1 MSNLFNNYTQR
12 PDCYNEIFATDGTI
26 HPHWQ
31 RFASVLQGMTAEQ
44 VQARADLVAQQIY
57 ENGVTY
63 NVYGDEQ
70 GLNRPWRLGVI
81 PNIIPY
87 DEWQVLAEGIEQRA
101 KVLNAILADLY
112 GEQRLVKEG
121 LIPAEL
127 VYGHNN
133 FLWPCIGIK
142 QPHDLFL
149 HQYAA
154 DVARDVNGQWWV
166 MADRTQTPS
175 GAGYALE
182 NRQIIARVFPELY
195 RQLKVQSLNDYF
207 LILRQTI
214 GRLAPTTGEQP
225 LIVLLTAGRF
235 NETYFEHIYLAR
247 HLGIPLV
254 EGYDLTVRGSMVYLK
269 TLNGLKRVH
278 AILRRL
284 DDDYCDPLELRSD
297 SALGVAGL
305 LDAVRS
311 GNVLVANALG
321 SGVAESAGLLGFLP
335 KICQYLFDEPLK
347 LPSVPTWWCGEQ
359 PVLKDALE
367 KLPQLVVKPTFPS
380 QRFEPVFAQDLDDE
394 QLQALKQRIA
404 RRSYTYVAQ
413 QQVALA
419 QSPVWQPKTKQ
430 FLAQA
435 SGMRV
440 YAVASDEGYRVM
452 TGGLAR
458 VSSDSQASV
467 VSMQRGGLSK
477 DVWVCF
483 GQSARS
489 ERPKVRTIGVRDLLR
504 QDPYLPSRV
513 AENMFW
519 LGRYSERC
527 DNNARLLRSALSRH
541 IELGGESDLAL
552 TIALDSCQF
561 LALLPAKEDVSQQL
575 LTAICDNKIG
585 NSLVANLRSLIWSA
599 SQVRGR
605 LSQENWITIAELQ
618 QEADN
623 LKPNKLELGKA
634 LGFVDR
640 LLMSLSAL
648 SGFALDDMTQDNS
661 WRFLMIGRRLERL
674 QFLADMIA
682 QLLQHDAATE
692 QTALDWLLELADST
706 ITYRSR
712 YLSSPQLIPVL
723 DLILLDPSN
732 PHSLQF
738 QLDSLSQYLR
748 QLDDSNDY
756 GLSQMSER
764 LQSLNFAVLES
775 EMDYIQRLPR
785 ALTLI
790 AKLLKSIAEQGR
802 QLSDQ
807 LNLRY
812 FAHIETFSQPTVSA

>member
-1 MSNLFNNYTQR
+1 MSNLFNNYIQR
-12 PDCYNEIFATDGTI
+12 PDCYNEIFAADGTI

-63 NVYGDEQ
+63 NVYGDAQ

-81 PNIIPY
+81 PNLIPY

-101 KVLNAILADLY
+101 KLLNAILADLY
-112 GEQRLVKEG
+112 GEQRLIKDG

-133 FLWPCIGIK
+133 FLWPCMGIK

-154 DVARDVNGQWWV
+154 DVARDVNGQWWI
-166 MADRTQTPS
+166 MADRAQTPS

-214 GRLAPTTGEQP
+214 SRLAPTAGEAP

-321 SGVAESAGLLGFLP
+321 SGVVESAGLLGFLP

-367 KLPQLVVKPTFPS
+367 KLPKLVVKPTFPS
-380 QRFEPVFAQDLDDE
+380 QRFEPVFAQDLDQK
-394 QLQALKQRIA
+394 QLKALKQRIA

-413 QQVALA
+413 QQVTLA
-419 QSPVWQPKTKQ
+419 KSPIWQPKTKE

-458 VSSDSQASV
+458 VAADDKAAV
-467 VSMQRGGLSK
+467 VSMQRGGVSK

-552 TIALDSCQF
+552 QIALDSCQF
-561 LALLPAKEDVSQQL
+561 LALLPPKEEVGQQL
-575 LTAICDNKIG
+575 LTAICDNKTG
-585 NSLVANLRSLIWSA
+585 NSLVANLQSLIWSA

-623 LKPNKLELGKA
+623 LRPSKLELGKA

-738 QLDSLSQYLR
+738 QLDSLSQYLG

-775 EMDYIQRLPR
+775 EMDYAQRLPR
-785 ALTLI
+785 ALMLI
-790 AKLLKSIAEQGR
+790 AKLLQSIAEQGR

>member
-1 MSNLFNNYTQR
+1 
-12 PDCYNEIFATDGTI
+12 
-26 HPHWQ
+26 
-31 RFASVLQGMTAEQ
+31 
-44 VQARADLVAQQIY
+44 
-57 ENGVTY
+57 
-63 NVYGDEQ
+63 
-70 GLNRPWRLGVI
+70 
-81 PNIIPY
+81 
-87 DEWQVLAEGIEQRA
+87 
-101 KVLNAILADLY
+101 
-112 GEQRLVKEG
+112 
-121 LIPAEL
+121 
-127 VYGHNN
+127 
-133 FLWPCIGIK
+133 
-142 QPHDLFL
+142 
-149 HQYAA
+149 
-154 DVARDVNGQWWV
+154 
-166 MADRTQTPS
+166 
-175 GAGYALE
+175 
-182 NRQIIARVFPELY
+182 
-195 RQLKVQSLNDYF
+195 
-207 LILRQTI
+207 
-214 GRLAPTTGEQP
+214 
-225 LIVLLTAGRF
+225 
-235 NETYFEHIYLAR
+235 
-247 HLGIPLV
+247 
-254 EGYDLTVRGSMVYLK
+254 
-269 TLNGLKRVH
+269 
-278 AILRRL
+278 
-284 DDDYCDPLELRSD
+284 
-297 SALGVAGL
+297 
-305 LDAVRS
+305 
-311 GNVLVANALG
+311 
-321 SGVAESAGLLGFLP
+321 
-335 KICQYLFDEPLK
+335 
-347 LPSVPTWWCGEQ
+347 
-359 PVLKDALE
+359 
-367 KLPQLVVKPTFPS
+367 
-380 QRFEPVFAQDLDDE
+380 
-394 QLQALKQRIA
+394 
-404 RRSYTYVAQ
+404 
-413 QQVALA
+413 
-419 QSPVWQPKTKQ
+419 
-430 FLAQA
+430 
-435 SGMRV
+435 MRV
-440 YAVASDEGYRVM
+440 YAVASDEGSRVM

-458 VSSDSQASV
+458 VSADSQASV

-489 ERPKVRTIGVRDLLR
+489 ERPKARTIGVRDLLR

-552 TIALDSCQF
+552 AIALDSCQF
-561 LALLPAKEDVSQQL
+561 LALLPAKEDISQQL
-575 LTAICDNKIG
+575 LAAICDNKTG